1 MNSDGWERIADEKL
15 YNIKQQLCLSLLLK
29 SVHRINKA
37 CEPHPSSFNT
47 HLVLLCFCVKCYELY
62 KMFQTEPKYRTLRL
76 SVPRSSVVHW
86 LYKHCSLYT
95 RSGSSSTRMTPQF
108 PTLRL
113 LSKLV
118 SAGNCWY
125 GPGPS
130 PPSLARNIVVTLHE
144 THRLSHL
151 LCTSHP
157 IKKTISERNSTI
169 TTTQTMPEKKKVF
182 NSQDKHISSHDNSSV
197 IVVSCVFPLK
207 TQLCWQQSDV
217 TSAINHFLHLVSNI
231 IIAAALD
238 NSLQHLQW
246 TLGFTSSLWSSGLLL
261 LQSILQTRY
270 W

>member
-1 MNSDGWERIADEKL
+1 
-15 YNIKQQLCLSLLLK
+15 
-29 SVHRINKA
+29 
-37 CEPHPSSFNT
+37 
-47 HLVLLCFCVKCYELY
+47 
-62 KMFQTEPKYRTLRL
+62 MFQTEPKYRTLRL

-108 PTLRL
+108 PTQTAFQARVCRQL
-113 LSKLV
+113 LIWSRPV
-118 SAGNCWY
+118 SSV
-125 GPGPS
+125 PGS
-130 PPSLARNIVVTLHE
+130 QLHE
-144 THRLSHL
+144 THRPSHL
-151 LCTSHP
+151 LCTSHT

-182 NSQDKHISSHDNSSV
+182 NSQDKHISSHENSSV
-197 IVVSCVFPLK
+197 IAVSCVFPLK
-207 TQLCWQQSDV
+207 TQICWQQSDV

-261 LQSILQTRY
+261 LQSILQARY